1 MVTYKNNRDG
11 DTEML
16 KIGTEVLGYWGAMH
30 AYDDGVVVGTD
41 EKFLHIKW
49 GEAESVQLVEHA
61 DIKGQ
66 WYKNACCGVGIYD
79 ATL

>member
-1 MVTYKNNRDG
+1 
-11 DTEML
+11 ML
-16 KIGTEVLGYWGAMH
+16 AVGTEVLGYWGAGI
-30 AYDDGVVVGTD
+30 AYDDGVVVDAD

-49 GEAESVQLVEHA
+49 GEGESVQLVQHT

-66 WYKNACCGVGIYD
+66 WYKGDTNGVGIYD

>member
-1 MVTYKNNRDG
+1 
-11 DTEML
+11 ML
-16 KIGTEVLGYWGAMH
+16 QIGTEVLGYWGAMH

-49 GEAESVQLVEHA
+49 GEGESVQLVEHT
-61 DIKGQ
+61 DIMGQ
-66 WYKNACCGVGIYD
+66 WYKGDDNGMGIYD

>member
-1 MVTYKNNRDG
+1 
-11 DTEML
+11 ML
-16 KIGTEVLGYWGAMH
+16 AVGTEVLGYWGAGI
-30 AYDDGVVVGTD
+30 AYDDGVVVDAD

-49 GEAESVQLVEHA
+49 GEGESVQLVQHT

-66 WYKNACCGVGIYD
+66 WYKGDTNGVGVYD